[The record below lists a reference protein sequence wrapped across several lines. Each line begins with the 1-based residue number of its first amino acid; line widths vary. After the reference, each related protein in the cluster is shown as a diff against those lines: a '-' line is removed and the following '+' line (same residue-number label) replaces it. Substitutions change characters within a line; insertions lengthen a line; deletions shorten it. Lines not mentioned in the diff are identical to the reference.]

1 MKKAHFLGLGLL
13 GLALVGP
20 AQATPIL
27 TGFFEAENQGV
38 ILEGVGNGKKNG
50 QQSLFVFAHDLNG
63 EEPDAATISGGTIK
77 LRFKGEHQNW
87 TQGRFNLQVGGHLVA
102 EKIQFAEFI
111 EITFE
116 LALTSETERFN
127 PNVRIQ
133 RTNAAGSATFT
144 GSELKLWGSG
154 ITPSAANTAEATAD
168 ATPVPAP
175 GTLFL
180 LAAGLLA
187 ATAFLRRR
195 LR

>member
-20 AQATPIL
+20 AQATPIVTDTVNARTSGATLAKNRDSVSFVHQLPDQDL
-27 TGFFEAENQGV
+27 TGVIVEKAE
-38 ILEGVGNGKKNG
+38 IRL
-50 QQSLFVFAHDLNG
+50 SF
-63 EEPDAATISGGTIK
+63 SGGG
-77 LRFKGEHQNW
+77 RNW
-87 TQGRFNLQVGGHLVA
+87 TNGLFDVRIGDRLA
-102 EKIQFAEFI
+102 REKENFAEFI
-111 EITFE
+111 TIQLNPEW
-116 LALTSETERFN
+116 LETLRNESSLS
-127 PNVRIQ
+127 VSIEK
-133 RTNAAGSATFT
+133 TNSAGSATFT

-187 ATAFLRRR
+187 AIALLRRR

>member
-1 MKKAHFLGLGLL
+1 MDMKKAHFLGLGLL

-20 AQATPIL
+20 AQATPIVTDTFNAQTSGATLDKNKDSVSFVHQLPDQDL
-27 TGFFEAENQGV
+27 TGVIVEKAE
-38 ILEGVGNGKKNG
+38 IRLA
-50 QQSLFVFAHDLNG
+50 F
-63 EEPDAATISGGTIK
+63 SGGG
-77 LRFKGEHQNW
+77 RNW
-87 TQGRFNLQVGGHLVA
+87 TNGLFDVEIDDRLAREN
-102 EKIQFAEFI
+102 ENFAEFI
-111 EITFE
+111 TIQLNPEWLETLRNQSSLPVSIT
-116 LALTSETERFN
+116 
-127 PNVRIQ
+127 

>member
-20 AQATPIL
+20 AQATPIVTDTFNAQNSGATLVKKDTVSFVHQLWDQDL
-27 TGFFEAENQGV
+27 TGVIVEKAE
-38 ILEGVGNGKKNG
+38 IRLT
-50 QQSLFVFAHDLNG
+50 F
-63 EEPDAATISGGTIK
+63 SGSG
-77 LRFKGEHQNW
+77 RNW
-87 TQGRFNLQVGGHLVA
+87 TKGRFNVWIGDDLLM
-102 EKIQFAEFI
+102 ENENFAESITIQLNPEWLETLRDESRLSGSI
-111 EITFE
+111 E
-116 LALTSETERFN
+116 
-127 PNVRIQ
+127 

-154 ITPSAANTAEATAD
+154 ITPGANNTTETTAD
-168 ATPVPAP
+168 ATPVPTP

-187 ATAFLRRR
+187 AIALLRRR